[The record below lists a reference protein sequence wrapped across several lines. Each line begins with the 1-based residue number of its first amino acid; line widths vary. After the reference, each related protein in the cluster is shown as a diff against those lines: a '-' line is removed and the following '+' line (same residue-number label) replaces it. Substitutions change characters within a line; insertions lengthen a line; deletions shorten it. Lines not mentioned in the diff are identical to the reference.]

1 MSRWILAIDRIV
13 TSAVWLLAAGLLAV
27 VSCLGLYQVLVR
39 FVFNQ
44 PSPWTEELIGR
55 LLIWMVMLGVA
66 AAFRQGAL
74 VSVDVLLRLARGG
87 LRRAV
92 RLAILAASL
101 FFLGVI
107 AWVGFDLAWRI
118 RFQTFAALPI
128 SISWAYLALPVGAS
142 FSMLA
147 VIAHYFDPIHRELE
161 AQQ

>member
-13 TSAVWLLAAGLLAV
+13 TNAVWTLAALLLGV
-27 VSCLGLYQVLVR
+27 VASLGLYQVLMR

-92 RLAILAASL
+92 RLAILGASL
-101 FFLGVI
+101 FFLGLI

-147 VIAHYFDPIHRELE
+147 VIAHYFDPIQRELE